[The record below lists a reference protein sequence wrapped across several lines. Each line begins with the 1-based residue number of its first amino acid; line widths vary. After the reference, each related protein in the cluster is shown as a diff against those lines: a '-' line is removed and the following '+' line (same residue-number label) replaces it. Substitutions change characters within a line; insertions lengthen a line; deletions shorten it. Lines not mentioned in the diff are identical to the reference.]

1 MSKKLYWVYRATV
14 VFSGSV
20 GATSEEEAID
30 KVVKESEKYP
40 EQVSFKP
47 GDIKVRKLQKKPE
60 KGLYHDS
67 KYDW

>member
-1 MSKKLYWVYRATV
+1 MKKNYYCYRATV

-40 EQVSFKP
+40 EQVIFKP
-47 GDIKVRKLQKKPE
+47 EEVRVKLLKRKPE
-60 KGLYHDS
+60 KGLYHDP
-67 KYDW
+67 KYE

>member
-1 MSKKLYWVYRATV
+1 MKKNYYCYRATV

-47 GDIKVRKLQKKPE
+47 EDIKVRKLQKKPE
-60 KGLYHDS
+60 KALYQDN
-67 KYDW
+67 KYEL

>member
-1 MSKKLYWVYRATV
+1 MKKNYYCYRATV

-47 GDIKVRKLQKKPE
+47 EDIKVRKLQKKPE
-60 KGLYHDS
+60 KGLYQDN
-67 KYDW
+67 KYEL

>member
-1 MSKKLYWVYRATV
+1 MKKNYYCYRATV

-47 GDIKVRKLQKKPE
+47 GDIKVRKLQKKPNL
-60 KGLYHDS
+60 GLYHDS

>member
-1 MSKKLYWVYRATV
+1 MKKNYYCYRATV

-20 GATSEEEAID
+20 GATSEEEATD

-47 GDIKVRKLQKKPE
+47 EDIKVRKLQKKPK
-60 KGLYHDS
+60 KGLYYDT
-67 KYDW
+67 KYEL

>member
-47 GDIKVRKLQKKPE
+47 EDIKVRKLQKKSE
-60 KGLYHDS
+60 KGLYNDT
-67 KYDW
+67 KYE

>member
-1 MSKKLYWVYRATV
+1 MKKNYYCYRATV

-47 GDIKVRKLQKKPE
+47 EDIKVIKLQKKPE
-60 KGLYHDS
+60 KGLYNDT
-67 KYDW
+67 KYE

>member
-1 MSKKLYWVYRATV
+1 MKKNYYCYRATV

-30 KVVKESEKYP
+30 KLVKESEKYP

-47 GDIKVRKLQKKPE
+47 EDIKVRKLQKKPE
-60 KGLYHDS
+60 KGLYNDS
-67 KYDW
+67 KYEL

>member
-1 MSKKLYWVYRATV
+1 MKKNYYCYRATV

-47 GDIKVRKLQKKPE
+47 EDIKLRKLQKRPE
-60 KGLYHDS
+60 RGLYNDT
-67 KYDW
+67 KYE